1 MAKQSK
7 KFMLI
12 NTMNAIKD
20 LVMLLVRLGM
30 HVEYAGW
37 LEVYDFTERMNKVYV
52 VKSTPE

>member
-1 MAKQSK
+1 
-7 KFMLI
+7 MLI